1 MGYTGLVRAVG
12 IMICLLLLPGAAL
25 ASPGGPDLDPL
36 KDKQH
41 GEMASSKPSKVDSEP
56 GQPRRVVKRRTV
68 RVTRTH
74 TVAPMKTVPPPK
86 AAPAKPKTVPKKK

>member
-1 MGYTGLVRAVG
+1 MRAIGLLLCG
-12 IMICLLLLPGAAL
+12 LLLPGVAL

-41 GEMASSKPSKVDSEP
+41 GETANSKPSKVDSEP
-56 GQPRRVVKRRTV
+56 GQPRRVVKKRTV

-74 TVAPMKTVPPPK
+74 TVAPMKSVPPPK
-86 AAPAKPKTVPKKK
+86 AAPPKVKKVPQKGH